1 MKGMLYFSQ
10 TQIRVLAFALAITH
24 PLLSRPCLAET
35 QVNTSTKPGAA
46 WRLQSTII
54 LENLPSNNT
63 VQSLD
68 QFGGLTSPLTKAT
81 GFFHTQLIGQRWWL
95 VTPDGGL
102 FISRG
107 MNSVSQ
113 ITTPG
118 GRASLKQKFGS
129 SQEWATQTLDLLRND
144 GFNTLGAWS
153 DTTTLKSA
161 SKPMAQT
168 ILWSFMSSYGKKRG
182 GTRQESGHTG
192 YPNDCPFI
200 FDPEFEPFC
209 ENYAKKLDSQQQDPW
224 IIGHFSDNELPWSRK
239 MLENYLSLP
248 SSDAGH
254 RTAINW
260 LENRHDSS
268 IPITEDDRSA
278 FLAFAI
284 DKYLTI
290 TGGAIRKHAPH
301 HLFLGPRLHE
311 TVYHLPEVFATL
323 GHHVDI
329 VCVNYYR
336 AWSPLKKLMESWS
349 IESGKPLMITEFY
362 AKGEDSGM
370 GNTGGAG
377 WLVKTQKDRGAFY
390 QNFTLGLIKSKV
402 CVGWSWHRYA
412 DNDPDD
418 KNVDPSN
425 RDSNKGIV
433 SNRYNPFIELLE
445 SMKPL
450 NLQVYNLVS
459 HFDSSN

>member
-1 MKGMLYFSQ
+1 MLYFSQ

-68 QFGGLTSPLTKAT
+68 QFGGLASPRTKAT

-153 DTTTLKSA
+153 DTATLKSA

-168 ILWSFMSSYGKKRG
+168 ILWSFMSSYGKNVG
-182 GTRQESGHTG
+182 
-192 YPNDCPFI
+192 
-200 FDPEFEPFC
+200 EP
-209 ENYAKKLDSQQQDPW
+209 
-224 IIGHFSDNELPWSRK
+224 
-239 MLENYLSLP
+239 
-248 SSDAGH
+248 
-254 RTAINW
+254 
-260 LENRHDSS
+260 
-268 IPITEDDRSA
+268 
-278 FLAFAI
+278 
-284 DKYLTI
+284 DKS
-290 TGGAIRKHAPH
+290 P
-301 HLFLGPRLHE
+301 
-311 TVYHLPEVFATL
+311 VTL
-323 GHHVDI
+323 GIRTTAH
-329 VCVNYYR
+329 
-336 AWSPLKKLMESWS
+336 SS
-349 IESGKPLMITEFY
+349 
-362 AKGEDSGM
+362 
-370 GNTGGAG
+370 
-377 WLVKTQKDRGAFY
+377 
-390 QNFTLGLIKSKV
+390 LIRS
-402 CVGWSWHRYA
+402 S
-412 DNDPDD
+412 
-418 KNVDPSN
+418 
-425 RDSNKGIV
+425 
-433 SNRYNPFIELLE
+433 NPFAKI
-445 SMKPL
+445 MPK
-450 NLQVYNLVS
+450 NLMANSKTRGLSVTSVITNYHGQEKC
-459 HFDSSN
+459 